1 MTPLDLGRAAVTISL
16 HTEVPDAVAVTETPI
31 GVSLQLGDDH
41 CGLSILGPLDA
52 VHAVVVEADRQLS
65 HLRCR

>member
-1 MTPLDLGRAAVTISL
+1 MSPLDGARAAVTISL
-16 HTEVPDAVAVTETPI
+16 HTEVLDAVAVTETPT
-31 GVSLQLGDDH
+31 GVSLQLGDDRR
-41 CGLSILGPLDA
+41 GVSILGALDA